1 MSLLGLIL
9 VLQGFNILPSKMNY
23 VAYVGMNTMPV
34 YIFHLIVRYLV
45 KKHTIFFGVLP
56 ENWVVYYLMIF
67 ALAGLCVF
75 VFSSKPVVK
84 IYNFVV
90 EGLWKVFLWLLDR
103 CKDLLALMHRPVA
116 AITQAVLEGI
126 GNIGKGEASGAAPE
140 EKGSGESAS
149 LKDTDKKDI
158 I

>member
-1 MSLLGLIL
+1 M
-9 VLQGFNILPSKMNY
+9 
-23 VAYVGMNTMPV
+23 
-34 YIFHLIVRYLV
+34 
-45 KKHTIFFGVLP
+45 
-56 ENWVVYYLMIF
+56 
-67 ALAGLCVF
+67 
-75 VFSSKPVVK
+75 
-84 IYNFVV
+84 V